1 MPRWSVWSV
10 RLALAWLALA
20 ALVGAGILARDPLGL
35 PGAATL
41 IPAHAE
47 MMLVGW
53 MMQLACGVAWWI
65 LPGRFRHDP
74 NRITFPLAIVS
85 LGLNGGIL
93 LLVLGVP
100 LMGRGCE
107 GVAAV
112 MFAWQVAPRVRTV
125 EGEATGKGSDLVR
138 LKQGSQ
144 GTS

>member
-10 RLALAWLALA
+10 RSALGWLALA
-20 ALVGAGILARDPLGL
+20 ALIGASILGRAALGI

-65 LPGRFRHDP
+65 LPGRARHDP
-74 NRITFPLAIVS
+74 NRITLPLAIVS
-85 LGLNGGIL
+85 LGMNGGIL
-93 LLVLGVP
+93 LLVLGMP

-107 GVAAV
+107 GVAAMV
-112 MFAWQVAPRVRTV
+112 FAWQVMPRVRRV
-125 EGEATGKGSDLVR
+125 EWGATGQGSDLVR
-138 LKQGSQ
+138 LKERPQS
-144 GTS
+144 TA